1 MTKMVPATLDAS
13 GKVIIDGQPVEG
25 AQLTG
30 AGKAASSGVAFIDGT
45 RVVYV
50 ILNGSDLKTLIEKL
64 AEITQ
69 QVATIATGLDAATNS
84 PGGQTAAIAQLTTMQ
99 GQLATMKDVLQ

>member
-1 MTKMVPATLDAS
+1 MVKMVPATLDAS
-13 GKVIIDGQPVEG
+13 GNVLVDGKPIEG
-25 AQLTG
+25 AEKTG
-30 AGKAASSGVAFIDGT
+30 AGAAPSSGFVLIDGT

-69 QVATIATGLDAATNS
+69 QVATIATGLDGATNS
-84 PGGQTAAIAQLTTMQ
+84 PGAQASAIAQLTTMQ
-99 GQLATMKDVLQ
+99 GELATMKDVLQ